1 MKTTIM
7 KNQEMSNKLEA
18 LVSKTPSKWIEESN
32 KRFEDKEGLRYS
44 QQIAVRILRT
54 LREKKLSQ
62 KDLAELLKVTP
73 QTVNKWVKGSENI
86 GLFTIGRIDKAL
98 GIKLMHIFE
107 NNNSVVLSSTN
118 IVKVSSQVHS
128 FLNKIEK
135 TMVAEKEKKV
145 IPLNAYINEEECFEP
160 KYKHS

>member
-18 LVSKTPSKWIEESN
+18 LVSKTPSKWIDESN

-44 QQIAVRILRT
+44 QQVAVRILRT
-54 LREKKLSQ
+54 LREKNLSQ
-62 KDLAELLKVTP
+62 KDLADLLKVTP
-73 QTVNKWVKGSENI
+73 QTVNKWIKGSENI

-98 GIKLMHIFE
+98 GIKLMHVFE
-107 NNNSVVLSSTN
+107 NNNSVVISSTN
-118 IVKVSSQVHS
+118 MVKISKQVHS
-128 FLNKIEK
+128 YLNNIEK
-135 TMVAEKEKKV
+135 TLVAEKETKV
-145 IPLNAYINEEECFEP
+145 IPLNTYINEEECFEP

>member
-1 MKTTIM
+1 M
-7 KNQEMSNKLEA
+7 KNQELSNKLEA

-32 KRFEDKEGLRYS
+32 KRFEDKEGLKYS

-62 KDLAELLKVTP
+62 KDLATLLEVSP

-98 GIKLMHIFE
+98 EIKLMHVNE
-107 NNNSVVLSSTN
+107 NSNCLTIDCSNMTTMSRQ
-118 IVKVSSQVHS
+118 IHS
-128 FLNKIEK
+128 HLNKIEK
-135 TMVAEKEKKV
+135 TIEGIKETKV
-145 IPLNAYINEEECFEP
+145 IPLGTYITDKECPEVH
-160 KYKHS
+160 YYE

>member
-44 QQIAVRILRT
+44 QQIAVRILRI

-135 TMVAEKEKKV
+135 TMVAEKETKV

>member
-1 MKTTIM
+1 M

-32 KRFEDKEGLRYS
+32 KRFEDKEGLKYS
-44 QQIAVRILRT
+44 QQVAVRILRT

-62 KDLAELLKVTP
+62 KDLADLLKVTP

-98 GIKLMHIFE
+98 GIKLMHVFE
-107 NNNSVVLSSTN
+107 NNNSVVISSTN
-118 IVKVSSQVHS
+118 IVKISNQVHT
-128 FLNKIEK
+128 FLNDIEK
-135 TMVAEKEKKV
+135 TIVAEKDTKV
-145 IPLNAYINEEECFEP
+145 IPLNAYINEEDCAHL
-160 KYKHS
+160 KYYES